1 MDRPR
6 ETQNAQYL
14 CRHTYYSELNNRK
27 NVERAAARRRAAAA
41 ERPSERRSGGT
52 DELYA
57 GLRARL
63 TDRKRIDGMIYRA
76 AEWLEVDDRTRRV
89 ECASRRLPVSVMA
102 AIMAVALSLLMIV
115 AGAVISSKANM
126 ELYEAENELNRL
138 KATELELA
146 RELELKNDLR
156 YIEEVARGRLGMV
169 EREHASVLTVDSDCE
184 DHVELYEQK
193 GAQNGF
199 SAILDALGFFGE

>member
-27 NVERAAARRRAAAA
+27 S
-41 ERPSERRSGGT
+41 SERRSARHRADAAVAASGRRTGGT

-63 TDRKRIDGMIYRA
+63 TDRKRIDSAISRA
-76 AEWLEVDDRTRRV
+76 AEWLEVDDRARRV

-156 YIEEVARGRLGMV
+156 YIEEVARGRLGMI
-169 EREHASVLTVDSDCE
+169 EREHASVLTVDGDCE
-184 DHVELYEQK
+184 DHVELYERE
-193 GAQNGF
+193 GTRNGF
-199 SAILDALGFFGE
+199 SALLDALGFFGE

>member
-1 MDRPR
+1 MDSSR

-27 NVERAAARRRAAAA
+27 NVERAAARHRAAAA
-41 ERPSERRSGGT
+41 ERTSERRSGGT

-63 TDRKRIDGMIYRA
+63 TDRKRIDGVIYRA

-89 ECASRRLPVSVMA
+89 ERASRRLPVSVMA

-138 KATELELA
+138 KTTELELA

-169 EREHASVLTVDSDCE
+169 EREHASVLTVDSGCE
-184 DHVELYEQK
+184 DHVELYEQE
-193 GAQNGF
+193 GTRNGF
-199 SAILDALGFFGE
+199 SALLDALGFFGE